1 VTVLRLAVAD
11 STGGQTRSWFA
22 MVASRDDQGK
32 LHRLHVFIS
41 PRAKARDPKG
51 NPIPLPGIVAGDRVK
66 FWLMDIMR
74 LSEPAQAFADSLQ
87 VVSKAR

>member
-1 VTVLRLAVAD
+1 MAD
-11 STGGQTRSWFA
+11 SSGGQPRSWFA
-22 MVASRDDQGK
+22 MVESRDDKGQS
-32 LHRLHVFIS
+32 HRLQVFIS
-41 PRAKARDPKG
+41 PRAKAKDTQG
-51 NPIPLPGIVAGDRVK
+51 NPVPLPGIAAGDRVK